1 MASTRRNIAGTGAI
15 TSMKHLPVKENESD
29 DRMDQEQ
36 AMRFLKSK
44 EYLVS
49 NQPDTTRLRGEAVE
63 LAVNISDSFSPD
75 FRRYFVACEDSGE
88 YDACFSIIRY
98 LYQIWHVRMPRSI
111 RAFAAI
117 QEVWKEF
124 LRITAQQVNLLHA
137 SELEGEP
144 LS

>member
-1 MASTRRNIAGTGAI
+1 
-15 TSMKHLPVKENESD
+15 MKHLPVNENESD

-49 NQPDTTRLRGEAVE
+49 NQPNTTRLRGEAVE
-63 LAVNISDSFSPD
+63 LAVNINDSFSQD

-98 LYQIWHVRMPRSI
+98 LYQLWHVRMPRSI

-117 QEVWKEF
+117 PEVWKEF
-124 LRITAQQVNLLHA
+124 IRITTQQVNILLA
-137 SELEGEP
+137 SDTEGEP
-144 LS
+144 FP